1 MNRLMEL
8 RQFCESISPTEFPN
22 ITKFLL
28 TSTEWEGVEAI
39 ASTLKHFAALSKR
52 LQKETF
58 SLSDFFGGWAKVK
71 MEMSKLSSDTLAQNL
86 LAQMRARE
94 SVLFNNSV
102 LNAAVFLN
110 PRYQQYMPAQ
120 NKENAIKFLAN
131 LHIRLKTIQSENV
144 NNEQQADNHELNE
157 FMSSMMYESGDRD
170 ERSETENETA
180 DLNVPAMLRSFIGVK
195 APTNTSVFDYWERN
209 KHMWPIL
216 YELASVVHA
225 VPPTQ
230 STVERSFSAMALVF
244 GPLRTRIL
252 DENLENSL
260 LIRLNR
266 ELFMKNTPQ

>member
-1 MNRLMEL
+1 M
-8 RQFCESISPTEFPN
+8 
-22 ITKFLL
+22 TKFLL
-28 TSTEWEGVEAI
+28 TPTEWEGVEAI

-58 SLSDFFGGWAKVK
+58 SLSDFFGEWAKVK
-71 MEMSKLSSDTLAQNL
+71 MEMTKLSSDTLAQNL

-102 LNAAVFLN
+102 LNAAVFLD
-110 PRYQQYMPAQ
+110 PRYQQYMPVQ
-120 NKENAIKFLAN
+120 NKENAIEFLTN
-131 LHIRLKTIQSENV
+131 LHIRLNTIQSENV
-144 NNEQQADNHELNE
+144 NNEQQVNNE
-157 FMSSMMYESGDRD
+157 EWNQFMNLMMYENEDRG
-170 ERSETENETA
+170 ERSETETEITV
-180 DLNVPAMLRSFIGVK
+180 LNVPETLRNFIGVK
-195 APTNTSVFDYWERN
+195 VPINTLVFDYWEKN
-209 KHMWPIL
+209 KHVWPTL

-230 STVERSFSAMALVF
+230 ATVERSFSAMALVF
-244 GPLRTRIL
+244 SPLRTRIS